1 MEAIKLE
8 NRIMDA
14 LKTAMK
20 AKDEAALRTLRA
32 IKAAILVEKTAEGFS
47 GEMTETAEQKMLQ
60 KLAKQRRDSLE
71 IFTQQGREDLA
82 ATEREELAII
92 EQFLPQ
98 QMTEAELEEA
108 ISRIL
113 TETGASTPADMGRV
127 MGMASKSLAGR
138 ADGKAISEIVKKM
151 LAR

>member
-1 MEAIKLE
+1 MNLE
-8 NRIMDA
+8 TRIMDA

-47 GEMTETAEQKMLQ
+47 GEMTEDAELKMLQ

-82 ATEREELAII
+82 ATEREELGII
-92 EQFLPQ
+92 EQFLPSQ
-98 QMTEAELEEA
+98 LTETELETEV
-108 ISRIL
+108 SRIL
-113 TETGASTPADMGRV
+113 AETGASSPAEMGKV
-127 MGMASKSLAGR
+127 MGAATKALAGR
-138 ADGKAISEIVKKM
+138 ADGKAISAMVKKL
-151 LAR
+151 LAK

>member
-1 MEAIKLE
+1 
-8 NRIMDA
+8 MDA

-47 GEMTETAEQKMLQ
+47 GEMTESAEQKMLQ
-60 KLAKQRRDSLE
+60 KMAKQRRDSLQ
-71 IFTQQGREDLA
+71 IFTEKGREDLA

-98 QMTEAELEEA
+98 QLTEAELESEV
-108 ISRIL
+108 SRIL
-113 TETGASTPADMGRV
+113 AEMGVASPADMGKV
-127 MGMASKSLAGR
+127 MGVASKSLSGR
-138 ADGKAISEIVKKM
+138 ADGKAISEMVKKL

>member
-1 MEAIKLE
+1 MNLE
-8 NRIMDA
+8 TRIMDA

-32 IKAAILVEKTAEGFS
+32 IKAAILVEKTSEGFS
-47 GEMTETAEQKMLQ
+47 GEMSEEAELKMLQ

-92 EQFLPQ
+92 EQFLPSQ
-98 QMTEAELEEA
+98 LSEAELETEV
-108 ISRIL
+108 SRIL
-113 TETGASTPADMGRV
+113 SETGATSPAEMGKV
-127 MGMASKSLAGR
+127 MGAATKALAGR
-138 ADGKAISEIVKKM
+138 ADGKAISAMVKKL
-151 LAR
+151 LAQ